1 MTPSDSTRGIRP
13 RRGRGNQNRTRHV
26 TASETFRIGID
37 VGGTFTDLVFAGDQG
52 ALLTR
57 KVPTTP
63 DNYGRGIVEGIRQ
76 LMELHEI
83 GPDRISAVIHATTVA
98 TNTILEG
105 RGAKAGLITTRG
117 FRDVLEFRRLRIP
130 EMYTLTFKRPEPLV
144 PRNLRFELDER
155 LGADGSVIQP
165 LDLAQVDA
173 LADRLAAEGV
183 EAVAVCLINAYAN
196 KTHEIA
202 VAERL
207 AERMP
212 AGTFVTHSADLLP
225 EIREYER
232 TSTTV
237 INAYLGPVLDRY
249 FRSLVTELTQI
260 GITAPVQVMKSDGGV
275 MSVAQAALKPAY
287 IVESGPSAGVIG
299 AADLARSAGL
309 PDLITLDMGGTT
321 AKAAMVEG
329 GAVAKT
335 SDYEVGAG
343 INLSSRLVMGG
354 GHALKLP
361 VIDISEIGAG
371 GGSIIGFDGAGV
383 MTVGPKSA
391 GAAPGPVAYDA
402 GGEDP
407 TLTDAMIMLG
417 YINPDY
423 LVGGALKLNK
433 PKAQQVLQEKICDRV
448 GKSLHET
455 AHGVFQVAAGTM
467 VRAVKAVSTYRG
479 RDPRDFTLFAMGG
492 NGPVLATEIATTLEM
507 RRVVIPLN
515 PGVFS
520 AYGLLRTPIQHELT
534 QSFIGILGSA
544 EDSGMDAVFVDLE
557 SRLSALMAAEG
568 CDPASVRIERF
579 ADLRYFGQAHEL
591 TVTVAVGPD
600 GRCDQAAMRE
610 AFSVEHEATYG
621 HRTDAAPVQSVNL
634 RVIGTVDLEAEA
646 PRDLLATLAQSG
658 AEAPRRQVY
667 FGAERGVCDTPI
679 LRRGD
684 LGATAVQGPLIVE
697 EYDTTCIV
705 PPDWSATLDPDG
717 NIILTCTEAAETP
730 AANAEEALA

>member
-1 MTPSDSTRGIRP
+1 MKST
-13 RRGRGNQNRTRHV
+13 
-26 TASETFRIGID
+26 ETYRIGID
-37 VGGTFTDLVFAGDQG
+37 VGGTFTDLVFAGDRG

-63 DNYGRGIVEGIRQ
+63 DNYGRGIVAGIGQ
-76 LMELHEI
+76 LMEAHRI
-83 GPDRISAVIHATTVA
+83 TPDRIAEVIHATTVA

-105 RGAKAGLITTRG
+105 RGARTGLVTTKG

-144 PRNLRFELDER
+144 PRDLRFELDER
-155 LGADGSVIQP
+155 LGADGGVVRP
-165 LDLAQVDA
+165 LDLAEVDGI
-173 LADRLAAEGV
+173 ADRLAAAGV
-183 EAVAVCLINAYAN
+183 EAVAVCLINSYAN
-196 KTHEIA
+196 KRHEIA

-207 AERMP
+207 AARMP
-212 AGTFVTHSADLLP
+212 AGTFVTWSADLLP

-237 INAYLGPVLDRY
+237 INGYLGPVLARY
-249 FRSLVTELTQI
+249 FASLVSELKRI

-275 MSVAQAALKPAY
+275 MSVAQASLKPAY

-329 GAVAKT
+329 GAVTMT

-383 MTVGPKSA
+383 MTVGPRSA

-423 LVGGALKLNK
+423 LVGGDLKLNRA
-433 PKAQQVLQEKICDRV
+433 KAEAALRTRVCDRI
-448 GKSLHET
+448 GTPLEET
-455 AHGVFQVAAGTM
+455 ARGVVQIAAGTM

-492 NGPVLATEIATTLEM
+492 NGPVLATEIARLLEM
-507 RRVVIPLN
+507 RRVMIPLN

-520 AYGLLRTPIQHELT
+520 AAGLLRTPIRHEMAR
-534 QSFIGILGSA
+534 SFLGVLG
-544 EDSGMDAVFVDLE
+544 EDAGRIDAVFADLE
-557 SRLSALMAAEG
+557 AELAALMAGEG
-568 CDPASVRIERF
+568 CDPATVRIERY
-579 ADLRYFGQAHEL
+579 ADLRYLGQAHEL
-591 TVTVAVGPD
+591 SVRVTAD
-600 GRCDQAAMRE
+600 AAGRTDPAQMRE
-610 AFSVEHEATYG
+610 AFCAEHEATYG
-621 HRTDAAPVQSVNL
+621 HRTDEAPVQSVNL
-634 RVIGTVDLEAEA
+634 RVIGTVPLTAPETVDLRAA
-646 PRDLLATLAQSG
+646 LSSG
-658 AEAPRRQVY
+658 AAGGRTRAVW
-667 FGAERGVCDTPI
+667 FDGAGARTTPI
-679 LRRGD
+679 LRRAD
-684 LGATAVQGPLIVE
+684 LDATPRPGPLIVE
-697 EYDTTCIV
+697 EYDTTCVV
-705 PPDWSATLDPDG
+705 PPDWAAALDGDG
-717 NIILTCTEAAETP
+717 NIILTSEVRA
-730 AANAEEALA
+730 

>member
-1 MTPSDSTRGIRP
+1 MTGT
-13 RRGRGNQNRTRHV
+13 
-26 TASETFRIGID
+26 ETYRIGID
-37 VGGTFTDLVFAGDQG
+37 VGGTFTDLVFAGDSG

-63 DNYGRGIVEGIRQ
+63 DNYGRGIVSGIVQ
-76 LMELHEI
+76 VMERNRI
-83 GPDRISAVIHATTVA
+83 TPDRIVEVIHATTVA
-98 TNTILEG
+98 TNTILES
-105 RGAKAGLITTRG
+105 RGALTALVTTRG

-144 PRNLRFELDER
+144 PRDLRFEVDER
-155 LGADGSVIQP
+155 LGADGSVVRP
-165 LDLAQVDA
+165 LDLAEVDA
-173 LADRLAAEGV
+173 IADRLTERGV
-183 EAVAVCLINAYAN
+183 EAVAVCLINSYVN
-196 KTHEIA
+196 KSHEIA

-207 AERMP
+207 AARMP
-212 AGTFVTHSADLLP
+212 AGTFVTCSAELLP

-237 INAYLGPVLDRY
+237 INGYLGPVLARY
-249 FRSLVTELTQI
+249 FTSLVTELKRI
-260 GITAPVQVMKSDGGV
+260 GIGAPVQVMKSDGGV
-275 MSVAQAALKPAY
+275 MSVTQASLKPAY

-329 GAVAKT
+329 GAVTMT

-383 MTVGPKSA
+383 MTVGPRSA

-423 LVGGALKLNK
+423 LVGGDLKLNK
-433 PKAQQVLQEKICDRV
+433 AKAEAALRTKVCDRI
-448 GKSLHET
+448 GTSLEET
-455 AHGVFQVAAGTM
+455 ALGVVQIAAGTM

-479 RDPRDFTLFAMGG
+479 RDPRDFTLFTMGG
-492 NGPVLATEIATTLEM
+492 NGPVLATEIARMLEM
-507 RRVVIPLN
+507 RRVMIPLN

-520 AYGLLRTPIQHELT
+520 AAGLLRTPIRHEMARSFLRVLGEDGGGIDEVFAGLAADLAKLT
-534 QSFIGILGSA
+534 A
-544 EDSGMDAVFVDLE
+544 E
-557 SRLSALMAAEG
+557 EG
-568 CDPASVRIERF
+568 CDPALVQVERY
-579 ADLRYFGQAHEL
+579 ADLRYLGQAHEL
-591 TVTVAVGPD
+591 TVRVTAD
-600 GRCDQAAMRE
+600 ASGRTDPAQMRE
-610 AFSVEHEATYG
+610 SFCVEHEATYG
-621 HRTDAAPVQSVNL
+621 HRTDEAPVQSVNL
-634 RVIGTVDLEAEA
+634 RVIGTVPLATTRATDLRTVLAVAPAEA
-646 PRDLLATLAQSG
+646 RIRKVWFT
-658 AEAPRRQVY
+658 AEHGQT
-667 FGAERGVCDTPI
+667 TPI
-679 LRRGD
+679 LRRSELD
-684 LGATAVQGPLIVE
+684 ATPRQGPLIVE
-697 EYDTTCIV
+697 EYDTTCVV
-705 PPDWSATLDPDG
+705 PPDWAAMLDADG
-717 NIILTCTEAAETP
+717 SIILTSEART
-730 AANAEEALA
+730 